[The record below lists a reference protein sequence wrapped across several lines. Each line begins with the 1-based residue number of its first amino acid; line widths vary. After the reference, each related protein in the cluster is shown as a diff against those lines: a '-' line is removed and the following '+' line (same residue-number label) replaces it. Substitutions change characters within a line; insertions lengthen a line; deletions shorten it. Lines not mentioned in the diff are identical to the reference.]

1 MWACVRRSDR
11 LMRAVALVFG
21 LALPFHSAHAGQEV
35 VPPARVVSMN
45 LCTDQLAMMLA
56 APGQLISVSHVAR
69 DPLISALAEEAAA
82 YPVNHGGA
90 EEIYLMRP
98 DLVLAG
104 VWGHDLTLSML
115 ERLGLRVA
123 RIAPA
128 DRLSDIPDRIM
139 EIGTLLGR
147 APQARAMAAAFQADL
162 AALSDGIAGVEA
174 EGDGAEGVGAAKVG
188 AAGAGRPRLAIYNA
202 NGYTTGTETL
212 GGDII
217 RAAGFDNIAGEM
229 GLAYGGALPLELLV
243 MAAPDMVLTGTA
255 YPGASRAEEIMTHP
269 AIAALNAAGTLR
281 GRGDADWVCG
291 TIRVLDAVRTLAAR
305 RAALP
310 PTTSEAAQ

>member
-1 MWACVRRSDR
+1 
-11 LMRAVALVFG
+11 MRAVALVFG

-69 DPLISALAEEAAA
+69 DPLISALAEKAAA

-162 AALSDGIAGVEA
+162 AALSDGTAGVE
-174 EGDGAEGVGAAKVG
+174 AAKVG

-310 PTTSEAAQ
+310 PATSEAAQ

>member
-1 MWACVRRSDR
+1 
-11 LMRAVALVFG
+11 MRAVALAFG
-21 LALPFHSAHAGQEV
+21 LALPTISAHAGQDT

-82 YPVNHGGA
+82 YPTNRGGA
-90 EEIYLMRP
+90 EEIFLMRP

-128 DRLSDIPDRIM
+128 DSLADIPDRIM

-147 APQARAMAAAFQADL
+147 ETQARAMAARFEADL
-162 AALSDGIAGVEA
+162 ATLRD
-174 EGDGAEGVGAAKVG
+174 AAQDMK
-188 AAGAGRPRLAIYNA
+188 RPRLAIYNA

-217 RAAGFDNIAGEM
+217 RTAGFDNIADEL
-229 GLAYGGALPLELLV
+229 GLSYGGALPLELLV

-269 AIAALNAAGTLR
+269 AVMALNAAGTLR

-291 TIRVLDAVRTLAAR
+291 TVRVLRAVEALAAS
-305 RAALP
+305 RAALA
-310 PTTSEAAQ
+310 PTISEPAQ

>member
-1 MWACVRRSDR
+1 
-11 LMRAVALVFG
+11 MRAVALVFG

-162 AALSDGIAGVEA
+162 AALSDGTAEVE
-174 EGDGAEGVGAAKVG
+174 
-188 AAGAGRPRLAIYNA
+188 RPRLAIYNA

-310 PTTSEAAQ
+310 PTTSEAAR

>member
-1 MWACVRRSDR
+1 
-11 LMRAVALVFG
+11 MRAVALVFG

-162 AALSDGIAGVEA
+162 AALSDGTAEVE
-174 EGDGAEGVGAAKVG
+174 
-188 AAGAGRPRLAIYNA
+188 RPRLAIYNA

>member
-1 MWACVRRSDR
+1 
-11 LMRAVALVFG
+11 
-21 LALPFHSAHAGQEV
+21 
-35 VPPARVVSMN
+35 
-45 LCTDQLAMMLA
+45 
-56 APGQLISVSHVAR
+56 
-69 DPLISALAEEAAA
+69 
-82 YPVNHGGA
+82 
-90 EEIYLMRP
+90 MRP

-162 AALSDGIAGVEA
+162 AALRDA
-174 EGDGAEGVGAAKVG
+174 EGIG

-217 RAAGFDNIAGEM
+217 RAAGFVNIAGEM

-310 PTTSEAAQ
+310 PTTSEPAQ

>member
-1 MWACVRRSDR
+1 
-11 LMRAVALVFG
+11 MRAVALVFG

-147 APQARAMAAAFQADL
+147 APQARAMAAAFTADL
-162 AALSDGIAGVEA
+162 AALRDA
-174 EGDGAEGVGAAKVG
+174 EGIG

-310 PTTSEAAQ
+310 PATSEAAQ

>member
-162 AALSDGIAGVEA
+162 AALSDGTAGVE
-174 EGDGAEGVGAAKVG
+174 AAKVG
-188 AAGAGRPRLAIYNA
+188 AAEVERPRLAIYNA

-217 RAAGFDNIAGEM
+217 RAAGFVNIAGEM

-310 PTTSEAAQ
+310 PTTSEAAR